1 MKLLKIMAAGAIIAS
16 TAMLTGCND
25 LEQPPT
31 NKYTNANF
39 WTKKNVDKLVMTC
52 YTQMYSASMMWK
64 DEELTDNLYNGYGIT
79 DQHYIRRGIATSNQG
94 IFGWNDIYSGIRSC
108 HTFLENVDNV
118 DGVDPAVVNRLIA
131 EARVIRDMLYFRL
144 ASLYGDV
151 PFFMENPSLEY
162 ASHLS
167 RTPHAEVISTIA
179 KDLEEALPDLPKRE
193 ALPADE
199 NGRLTQAAAAMLR
212 ARMALMENDW
222 QTVASW
228 CKRIMDGE
236 FGHYELFPSY
246 AGLFAEENEYNCEVI
261 LDMGY
266 VQGIKTW
273 GEINQMKPPSLR
285 STYTGWLPTQSLVDS
300 YLTLGGYTIDDV
312 DVNSD
317 YDPANPYRN
326 RDPRLAATVV
336 YDKSELYDPC
346 TGQTHTIYIDPRSG
360 VSADNVVNDNG
371 SAPSGQYK
379 TYTGYYTRKWFSP
392 IKDDTGY
399 QSGLNIIMMRY
410 ADVLLMYAEAMNE
423 LGQMSNDVWNKTIR
437 LIRER
442 AGFTADKALNM
453 PGGNLRQIIR
463 NERRVELALEGLR
476 WWDIK
481 RWKAGSEYLNGP
493 VKGCT
498 FVGGVEVLDNY
509 VFDENRDYLFA
520 VPQSEI
526 DFNPNLK
533 PQNPGY
539 SS

>member
-1 MKLLKIMAAGAIIAS
+1 MKLLNIMAAGVILAS
-16 TAMLTGCND
+16 TVSLTGCND
-25 LEQPPT
+25 LEQPPS
-31 NKYTNANF
+31 NKYTNNNF
-39 WTKKNVDKLVMTC
+39 WTEKNVDKLVMTA
-52 YTQMYSASMMWK
+52 YTQLYSAGTMWS
-64 DEELTDNLYNGYGIT
+64 DEELTDNLYNGYGLN

-94 IFGWNDIYSGIRSC
+94 IFGWNGYYGGIRSC
-108 HTFLENVDNV
+108 HTYLENVVNV
-118 DGVDPAVVNRLIA
+118 EGIDEAVIRRLNA
-131 EARVIRDMLYFRL
+131 EARMIRDYIYFRL
-144 ASLYGDV
+144 TSLYGDI
-151 PFFMENPSLEY
+151 PFFMENPTLEY
-162 ASHLS
+162 ASTLK
-167 RTPHAEVISTIA
+167 RTPHAQVIETIT
-179 KDLEEALPDLPKRE
+179 KDLEEIIPDLPKRE
-193 ALPADE
+193 DLTADE
-199 NGRLTQAAAAMLR
+199 NGRLTQAAGAMLR
-212 ARMALMENDW
+212 ARIALMESDW
-222 QTVASW
+222 QTVADW

-246 AGLFAEENEYNCEVI
+246 SGLFAEENEYNCEVI

-273 GEINQMKPPSLR
+273 GEMNQMKPPSLR
-285 STYTGWLPTQSLVDS
+285 STWTSWLPTQSLVDC
-300 YLTLGGYTIDDV
+300 YLTLGGYTITEDGTDF
-312 DVNSD
+312 DLE
-317 YDPANPYRN
+317 NPYDN
-326 RDPRLAATVV
+326 RDPRLDATVV
-336 YDKSELYDPC
+336 RDKSTLYDPC
-346 TGQTHTIYIDPRSG
+346 TGITHTIYIDPRSG

-392 IKDDTGY
+392 IKDDTSY
-399 QSGLNIIMMRY
+399 SSGLNIIMMRY

-423 LGQMSNDVWNKTIR
+423 LGKMTESVWNQTIR
-437 LIRER
+437 LIRAR

-453 PGGNLRQIIR
+453 PSGELRQVIR